1 MDAST
6 GLKHTRMKRFL
17 GVLTAILLTA
27 TALVAQQPGGGNR
40 AGGSMTGAFYGKII
54 DSITGKGLEAASVQ
68 LYTNKFD
75 SATKSMKQVLASG
88 MLTRANGDFRLESIA
103 AMGQYKLVITAIGF
117 KEVSMPVAL
126 IDKAM
131 MDKMRSGSQDMSAMM
146 GALDKD
152 LGNIKLGI
160 DQQIL
165 GNVTVES
172 TKPLV
177 QLAIDRKVYN
187 VEKDLAATGG
197 GTAADVM
204 KNVPSLNVDIDGNVT
219 LRNSSPQIFV
229 DGRPTTLTLDQIPAD
244 QIASVEV
251 ITNPSAK
258 FDASGGTGGILNI
271 VLKKA
276 RRVGYSGNI
285 RAGIDMRG
293 KFNIGGDINVRQG
306 KLNFFANGNYGQR
319 KSISDGT
326 TDRLTTI
333 KAPNTNM
340 HQVDESIRDGYF
352 AFGRAGFDYFI
363 NNRNTITLSGSAVRG
378 QFKNKTTSD
387 IFVDTLFSLD
397 PKRSYTQRYSDGEG
411 NFRNYGG
418 ALGYVR
424 NFQKSGHQLTAD
436 VNYNTSKNDNIS
448 LVSNNIFPNFPTGS
462 YMYRYRQQQV
472 GAGDNQQITIQTDY
486 TNPLTDN
493 SKLEAGIRYNQRN
506 NDSRNTFGVLDDN
519 GNVTVLAPLS
529 SKFKYTDRIYAAYSS
544 YTGRFSETF
553 GYMVGL
559 RVEGSDYSGRVH
571 SSVKDGASFKDTSNS
586 YSISYPVSFFPSVF
600 LSKKLKADQ
609 DLQLNYSRRIN
620 RPNFFQLFPFTDYS
634 DSLNLSRGNPGLKP
648 EFTNSIEISYQKTF
662 PKNNSLL
669 ISAYYKH
676 TTDLITRY
684 QAQEK
689 NPLNDSTVFVNTFI
703 NANSSFVGGIEFVS
717 KNRITKWWDITSNLN
732 LYTSKINI
740 DDPAIQTTG
749 QLYSWFA
756 KINNSFKLPKNFTLQ
771 LTGDYMSKT
780 VLSPGGSSGQG
791 GGGGGGWGPTV
802 SGNSQGYTKPSYS
815 IDAALRFEF
824 LKNKAASITL
834 NVSDIFKTRISDVY
848 TQSTSFNQHAVRT
861 RDQQFFR
868 LNFNYRFGKFDA
880 SLFKRKNIKGEQE
893 NMQNSMQG
901 AQ

>member
-1 MDAST
+1 
-6 GLKHTRMKRFL
+6 MKRFL
-17 GVLTAILLTA
+17 GVLTALLLTA
-27 TALVAQQPGGGNR
+27 VTINAQQPGMGNR
-40 AGGSMTGAFYGKII
+40 SGGGAGMSNGAFYGKII
-54 DSITGKGLEAASVQ
+54 DSVTGKGLDAASVQ

-75 SATKSMKQVLASG
+75 SASKSMKQVLASG
-88 MLTRANGDFRLESIA
+88 MLTKANGDFRLEGIP
-103 AMGQYKLVITAIGF
+103 AMGQYMLVISAIGF
-117 KEVSMPVAL
+117 KEVSQPVAF

-131 MDKMRSGSQDMSAMM
+131 MEKMRSGAADMSAMM

-152 LGNIKLGI
+152 LGNIRLAI

-165 GNVTVES
+165 GNVTVAS

-293 KFNIGGDINVRQG
+293 KYNLGGDINVRQG
-306 KLNFFANGNYGQR
+306 KVNFFANANYGQR

-326 TDRLTTI
+326 TDRLTSI
-333 KAPNTNM
+333 KAPNTSMN
-340 HQVDESIRDGYF
+340 QVDESIRDGYF
-352 AFGRAGFDYFI
+352 AFGRAGLDYFI
-363 NNRNTITLSGSAVRG
+363 NNRNTITISGSAVRG
-378 QFKNKTTSD
+378 VFKNKTNSD
-387 IFVDTLFSLD
+387 IFVDTLFAVD
-397 PKRSYTQRYSDGEG
+397 PKQSYTNRNSSGEG
-411 NFRNYGG
+411 SFNNYGG

-436 VNYNTSKNDNIS
+436 ANFNASKSDNFS
-448 LVSNNIFPNFPTGS
+448 LVVNNIQPNYPLGS
-462 YMYRYRQQQV
+462 SAYIYRQQQT
-472 GAGDNQQITIQTDY
+472 GKGDNQQITFQTDY
-486 TNPLTDN
+486 VNPLTDK

-506 NDSRNTFGVLDDN
+506 NNSDNNIGVVDGN
-519 GNVTVLAPLS
+519 GNVNILAPLS
-529 SKFKYTDRIYAAYSS
+529 SKFKYTDRIYAAYTT
-544 YTGRFSETF
+544 YTGTFSETF

-571 SSVKDGASFKDTSNS
+571 SAVKDGAGFKDTSNS
-586 YSISYPVSFFPSVF
+586 YSISYPISFFPSVF
-600 LSKKLKADQ
+600 LSKKLNATQ

-684 QAQEK
+684 QSEEK
-689 NPLNDSTVFVNTFI
+689 NPINDSAVFVSTFI
-703 NANSSFVGGIEFVS
+703 NANSSFVGGLELVS

-732 LYTSKINI
+732 LFTSKINI
-740 DDPAIQTTG
+740 DDPAIATTD

-771 LTGDYMSKT
+771 VTGDYISKT
-780 VLSPGGSSGQG
+780 VLSPGGSSSQ
-791 GGGGGGWGPTV
+791 GGGGGWGPTV
-802 SGNSQGYTKPSYS
+802 SGSAQGYTKPSYS
-815 IDAALRFEF
+815 VDAALRYEF
-824 LKNKAASITL
+824 LKNKAASVTL
-834 NVSDIFKTRISDVY
+834 NVSDIFKTRINDMY
-848 TQSTSFNQHAVRT
+848 TQSGSFWQHSVRT

-868 LNFNYRFGKFDA
+868 LNFAYRFGKFDA
-880 SLFKRKNIKGEQE
+880 SLFKRKNIRGEQE